1 MNPSVGITI
10 GSVRQHTSGRRFHVK
25 RVSWSEQP
33 AIKELAVNLV
43 TVHMGLIIR
52 VGVQLTLAR
61 ARTLVAQKL
70 GMIPRSATTGKLF
83 YV

>member
-10 GSVRQHTSGRRFHVK
+10 GIVRQHTSGRRFHVR
-25 RVSWSEQP
+25 RVNWSEQP
-33 AIKELAVNLV
+33 AITELAVNLV
-43 TVHMGLIIR
+43 TVQVGLIIR
-52 VGVQLTLAR
+52 VGVQLTLAPP
-61 ARTLVAQKL
+61 RTLVALSL